1 VKRPKVVITDCDHG
15 SFEEERT
22 VLGKLGAN
30 LELAQMS
37 NEDEII
43 ARCYDADGLL
53 YLGARLFP
61 GTAWGLTELT

>member
-37 NEDEII
+37 NEDEVI

-53 YLGARLFP
+53 SQYAPLTRR
-61 GTAWGLTELT
+61 AWGLTELT